1 MPEKIKGSQRRRAD
15 YNTLRDYQEGASMV
29 TLVEKIVSLENEA
42 DSIVA
47 AAHDK
52 ARELEKSAMADVEAY
67 RRKLSEDMEAKI
79 SSFQIEMEAKH
90 KASTAEAEEEL
101 VRALGAVDRVAG
113 SLVREQIDR
122 ITQAFLPMKKLI
134 ISDLEKAYKGGE

>member
-1 MPEKIKGSQRRRAD
+1 
-15 YNTLRDYQEGASMV
+15 MV

-52 ARELEKSAMADVEAY
+52 ARELEKSATADVEAY

-90 KASTAEAEEEL
+90 KASAAEAEEEL
-101 VRALGAVDRVAG
+101 ARALGAVDQVAG

-122 ITQAFLPMKKLI
+122 IVNRFSEL
-134 ISDLEKAYKGGE
+134 

>member
-1 MPEKIKGSQRRRAD
+1 MRV
-15 YNTLRDYQEGASMV
+15 QEGASMV

-52 ARELEKSAMADVEAY
+52 ARELEKSAIADVEAY

-90 KASTAEAEEEL
+90 KASAAEAEEEL
-101 VRALGAVDRVAG
+101 VRALGAID
-113 SLVREQIDR
+113 QIADDVLGKQIAR
-122 ITQAFLPMKKLI
+122 IVNKFSEI
-134 ISDLEKAYKGGE
+134 